1 MKGYDYAQPGVYF
14 VTICVQGR
22 ENLFGTVIG
31 GEMQLNGGGQMVG
44 SWWRRL
50 PDKFPTI
57 TIDEF
62 AVMPNHI
69 HGVIIIVEPDDTVGA
84 NPRVRPESGQG
95 QTHGSAPTLGKIMQW
110 FKTMTTNAYI
120 RGVKQDGWKPF
131 LGKLW
136 QRNYYERIV
145 RNERELNAV
154 RQYIQDNPV
163 RWTGD
168 QENLER
174 CPA

>member
-1 MKGYDYAQPGVYF
+1 
-14 VTICVQGR
+14 
-22 ENLFGTVIG
+22 
-31 GEMQLNGGGQMVG
+31 
-44 SWWRRL
+44 
-50 PDKFPTI
+50 
-57 TIDEF
+57 
-62 AVMPNHI
+62 
-69 HGVIIIVEPDDTVGA
+69 
-84 NPRVRPESGQG
+84 
-95 QTHGSAPTLGKIMQW
+95 MQW